1 MQSSHLIVVLDT
13 NPAAWAVQS
22 QYGLK
27 GLKFNT
33 AISSIIAFLR
43 AFSSINPSNKFS
55 FIAAHTDTSKYI
67 YPPEHVASTTSNST
81 SSTTSSSSSSSSS
94 SIHKRKRSDITTLRT
109 SDGPMPIILKQ
120 LEKLN
125 SSIHQQQNNLNK
137 ADQDDDEEDEEEEPI
152 ECISLASALSRAM
165 GRANLLRRK
174 NATLDIRVLVIMAS
188 QDYSSY
194 YVPLMNTIFS
204 AESLNVRM
212 DCLNVCGE
220 RSKFM
225 EQAVHQT
232 KGIYQ
237 HLDGERGKERDGIL
251 QHLLTHF
258 LVPSDKLNKASLQHV
273 LGRSTSVS
281 DVDLRATC
289 LESGVSISTGVVCSV
304 CLSIFSQPAFR
315 EMNKNGRCATC
326 STPWKIAK
334 RNKKKKK

>member
-137 ADQDDDEEDEEEEPI
+137 ADQDDDDEEEEEEPI

>member
-94 SIHKRKRSDITTLRT
+94 SIHKRKRSDITTLRS

>member
-81 SSTTSSSSSSSSS
+81 TSSSSSSSSSS
-94 SIHKRKRSDITTLRT
+94 SIHKRKRSDITTLCT

>member
-81 SSTTSSSSSSSSS
+81 TSSSSSSSSSS

-137 ADQDDDEEDEEEEPI
+137 ADQDDDEEDEEEEEPI

>member
-1 MQSSHLIVVLDT
+1 
-13 NPAAWAVQS
+13 
-22 QYGLK
+22 
-27 GLKFNT
+27 
-33 AISSIIAFLR
+33 
-43 AFSSINPSNKFS
+43 
-55 FIAAHTDTSKYI
+55 
-67 YPPEHVASTTSNST
+67 
-81 SSTTSSSSSSSSS
+81 
-94 SIHKRKRSDITTLRT
+94 